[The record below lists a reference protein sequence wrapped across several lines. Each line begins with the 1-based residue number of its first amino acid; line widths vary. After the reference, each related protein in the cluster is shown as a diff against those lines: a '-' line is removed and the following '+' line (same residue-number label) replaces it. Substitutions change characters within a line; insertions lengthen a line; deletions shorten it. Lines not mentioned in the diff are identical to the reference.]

1 MEVGRNWEKREG
13 KHNQD
18 ILSEG
23 KAVFNNL
30 KKREKGRHGI
40 PAYRRLKKKHFEFE
54 GSLFYIAICKT
65 TLEPR
70 PHRETLVSNE
80 LIKILDV
87 IDKLYFG
94 KKIWGYCGDS

>member
-40 PAYRRLKKKHFEFE
+40 PAYRRLKKNIL
-54 GSLFYIAICKT
+54 SLRAVCSTQQFT
-65 TLEPR
+65 R
-70 PHRETLVSNE
+70 PHWN
-80 LIKILDV
+80 LDH
-87 IDKLYFG
+87 IGKLLFLMN
-94 KKIWGYCGDS
+94 